1 MTGLTNEQVQERIA
15 EGKVNVNEN
24 PNTRTYKQIILENTL
39 TFFNFLNIALLVL
52 VLFVRSYKNSMFMG
66 IILINTVIGI
76 IQEIR
81 AKKTI
86 DKLAILTESKTVV
99 LREGKK
105 WSISTEK
112 LVLDDLI
119 FLKTG
124 DQVPADVKVLEG
136 TVEVNESLLTG
147 ESDNL
152 SKSQGDELF
161 SGSFVT
167 SGEAC
172 CQVIH
177 VGKDNY
183 ASQITSEAKEFKR
196 HNSELRNSLN
206 AILKVISIIIVPLG
220 AMLFYK
226 QYMIV
231 GDTLK
236 DSVVNMVAAV
246 LGMIPEGLVLLTSV
260 ALTLGSM
267 VLATKKTLVQELYCI
282 ETLARVDTLCLDKTG
297 TITEGTMKVE
307 DVQLYDT
314 AQTTVVQHTAKFDPE
329 TGEPVQNVSALKPE
343 VTVSAEKENGQIQ
356 ETVNS
361 ETVSQEERQKLQEID
376 HIMGNMMSVLHDQN
390 ATADALR
397 KRFPSR
403 NDLKL
408 IHAIP
413 FSSDR
418 KYSGAVFEGRGTY
431 LMGAAQFL
439 FPEGNE
445 ELLEHCSSYAQEGY
459 RILVLAHSEQETKG
473 TERPTGLEPLGLFL
487 ITDVIREEAPDT
499 LAFFDSQGVDLKVIS
514 GDDPVTVSA
523 IAKKAGL
530 KNANHYIDATTI
542 KTLEEMQRA
551 VAECSVFGRVTP
563 QQKKQM
569 VQALQSQKHTVAMT
583 GDGVNDVLAL
593 KEADCSIAMAAGS
606 DAAKNIANV
615 VLLDSNFG
623 AMPHIV
629 NQGRRVVNNIRSA
642 ASMFLIKTIF
652 SVLLSLITIFFGDA
666 YPFEP
671 IQMSL
676 ISACAVGIPT
686 FLLTQE
692 NNYNKIDHTFL
703 RHVFMNAFPAA
714 VTITGCVFTIMLVC
728 QDVYHSNVM
737 LNTACVLVTGWNYMS
752 ALRTVYSPLN
762 TYRKVI
768 IYGMQFAFFIS
779 AVVLQDLLTLGSLE
793 FGMIILVF
801 VLMTFSPILI
811 ETITEWIRRIYEKS
825 LDREDE
831 NKGFFARFLERVL
844 VCIMRS
850 ALCRLMVY
858 FFLHSQKHPNAGI
871 ITPLASISC
880 PEIRSVYM
888 PSSSLI
894 HATLS

>member
-356 ETVNS
+356 ETVNL

-542 KTLEEMQRA
+542 KTPEEMQRA

-615 VLLDSNFG
+615 VLLDSNFA

-831 NKGFFARFLERVL
+831 NKGFFARFLERV
-844 VCIMRS
+844 
-850 ALCRLMVY
+850 
-858 FFLHSQKHPNAGI
+858 QK
-871 ITPLASISC
+871 
-880 PEIRSVYM
+880 
-888 PSSSLI
+888 
-894 HATLS
+894 

>member
-397 KRFPSR
+397 MRFPSR

-542 KTLEEMQRA
+542 KTSEEMQRA

-831 NKGFFARFLERVL
+831 NKGFFARFLERV
-844 VCIMRS
+844 
-850 ALCRLMVY
+850 
-858 FFLHSQKHPNAGI
+858 QK
-871 ITPLASISC
+871 
-880 PEIRSVYM
+880 
-888 PSSSLI
+888 
-894 HATLS
+894 